1 MRVYIDEDLCIGCGL
16 CASIEPSVFEMGEDN
31 FSHVIGDV
39 TDDNEDTVHEAVES
53 CPVEAI
59 KEE

>member
-16 CASIEPSVFEMGEDN
+16 CASIEPSVYEMGGDN
-31 FSHVIGDV
+31 LSHIVGDV
-39 TDDNEDTVHEAVES
+39 TDDNEDAVREAVES
-53 CPVEAI
+53 CPVDAI

>member
-16 CASIEPSVFEMGEDN
+16 CANIEPSVFEMGEDN

-39 TDDNEDTVHEAVES
+39 TDDNEENTHEAVES
-53 CPVEAI
+53 CPVDAI